1 MKFRFDVKLS
11 ERDYVDYNLFHL
23 TKSPYGKKQLFSM
36 RVMIAVLTVLLA
48 VMALVKNGFTTE
60 GLIQAIAP
68 IFIFTVLQLLLK
80 PLFSVF
86 TRVAVKSMKKTGK
99 PAYSPTSV
107 IEFDEDSFTETTP
120 ENRIEQKYSSV
131 ERISIIKD
139 RFVYIHINNIMA
151 YIIPMSSFET
161 KEQYAAFTDFI
172 KTKCVSIDIY

>member
-1 MKFRFDVKLS
+1 MKFRFDVNLS

-23 TKSPYGKKQLFSM
+23 TKSPYGKKQLFPL

-48 VMALVKNGFTTE
+48 VRALVEYGFTAE

-151 YIIPMSSFET
+151 YIIPMASFENR
-161 KEQYAAFTDFI
+161 EEYDAFIGFI
-172 KTKCVSIDIY
+172 KTKCGSIDIY